1 MADKNPQG
9 IPENDP
15 TGAFQRKLQEEAE
28 NDAPVEKGGYN
39 DPSGPLDPD
48 KIPPQMRQFIKGP
61 KRVETHDDDD
71 DGPSR
76 DLSSVQPTLRDDD
89 GPRELP
95 EVPETQARPTKAKRE
110 ASPSLRES
118 GDDDLA
124 PAEEKEAPNEIAFS
138 SSQPHF
144 PDEEEMED
152 QPENVVGVDIQTGEK
167 IIRPSKP
174 LGNPFA
180 RKAEGPVE
188 EYTGGKDLASILGH
202 IQSESDSLPYVL
214 PSRGV
219 LYPRASPLS
228 DGKVMIRPMRGQDE
242 EILLTPNLIKNG
254 EAIEMI
260 LKRCIS
266 FEDRTGLKDPLEM
279 LTQDRI
285 AALIV
290 IRGMTYGEN
299 YECRATCGRCGT
311 AFQSNVSLE
320 NDLEV
325 YYADDPNLREPLKT
339 VLPDS
344 GLHVHYRLPRGIDER
359 KITEHMEQRRKK
371 KQGRGREDSTTLRA
385 LMLTLDIEGH
395 TSEQDRLKIL
405 NILTLKDRAH
415 LRDCFNYP
423 PFGVDTRVNFN
434 CPSCFSDN
442 PMRLPLGV
450 DFFIPQRA
458 GEM

>member
-1 MADKNPQG
+1 MADKNPQE

-15 TGAFQRKLQEEAE
+15 TGAFQRRLQEGIDD
-28 NDAPVEKGGYN
+28 DASVETGGYK
-39 DPSGPLDPD
+39 DTSGPLDPD
-48 KIPPQMRQFIKGP
+48 KIPPQMRRFIKIAQ
-61 KRVETHDDDD
+61 KVEMDDDD
-71 DGPSR
+71 DAGPTR
-76 DLSSVQPTLRDDD
+76 DLSSAQPMLRDDH

-95 EVPETQARPTKAKRE
+95 EIPQTQTRLAKPQRV

-118 GDDDLA
+118 DDNDSE
-124 PAEEKEAPNEIAFS
+124 PVEKKPNKVSFS
-138 SSQPHF
+138 SSQPYF
-144 PDEEEMED
+144 PDSEEMEN
-152 QPENVVGVDIQTGEK
+152 QPEHVVGVDITTGEK

-174 LGNPFA
+174 SGNPFA
-180 RKAEGPVE
+180 RKTEGPVKA
-188 EYTGGKDLASILGH
+188 YSGGKDLASILGH
-202 IQSESDSLPYVL
+202 IQTESDSIPYVL

-219 LYPRASPLS
+219 LYPKASPLS
-228 DGKVMIRPMRGQDE
+228 DGKVMIRPMRGPDE
-242 EILLTPNLIKNG
+242 EILLTPSLIRNG

-266 FEDRTGLKDPLEM
+266 FADRTGLSDPLEM

-290 IRGMTYGEN
+290 IRGMTYGES
-299 YECRATCGRCGT
+299 YECRATCARCGT
-311 AFQSNVSLE
+311 AFQSHVSLE
-320 NDLEV
+320 DDLEI
-325 YYADDPNLREPLKT
+325 YYAEDPNLREPLET

-344 GLHVHYRLPRGIDER
+344 GLHVAYRLPRGIDER

-371 KQGRGREDSTTLRA
+371 KQGRGLEDSTTLRA

-395 TSEQDRLKIL
+395 TSENDRSKIL
-405 NILTLKDRAH
+405 NVLTLKDRAH

-423 PFGVDTRVNFN
+423 PFGVDTRVNFK

>member
-1 MADKNPQG
+1 MADKTPQG

-15 TGAFQRKLQEEAE
+15 TGAFQRSVQDEAAH
-28 NDAPVEKGGYN
+28 DAPTGQGDYR
-39 DPSGPLDPD
+39 DASGPLDPD
-48 KIPPQMRQFIKGP
+48 KIPPQMRQFIKTP
-61 KRVETHDDDD
+61 KKVQHEDDE
-71 DGPSR
+71 GPSR
-76 DLSSVQPTLRDDD
+76 DLSSAQPKLRDDD

-95 EVPETQARPTKAKRE
+95 EVSETQARPTRPNRE
-110 ASPSLRES
+110 APPSLREPGDNDS
-118 GDDDLA
+118 GA
-124 PAEEKEAPNEIAFS
+124 AKEPPKEVAFS
-138 SSQPHF
+138 SSQPYF
-144 PDEEEMED
+144 PDEEDMED
-152 QPENVVGVDIQTGEK
+152 QPENVIGVDIQTGEK

-174 LGNPFA
+174 SGNPFA
-180 RKAEGPVE
+180 RKEEGPKE
-188 EYTGGKDLASILGH
+188 EYSGSKDLASILAH
-202 IQSESDSLPYVL
+202 VQSESDALPYVL

-219 LYPRASPLS
+219 LYPRASRLS
-228 DGKVMIRPMRGQDE
+228 DGKVLIRPMRGQDE
-242 EILLTPNLIKNG
+242 EILLTPNLIRSG

-260 LKRCIS
+260 LKRCIT
-266 FEDRTGLKDPLEM
+266 FADRTGLSDPLEM

-320 NDLEV
+320 NDIEV
-325 YYADDPNLREPLKT
+325 YYADDPDLREPLET

-344 GLHVHYRLPRGIDER
+344 GLHVKYRLPRGIDER
-359 KITEHMEQRRKK
+359 RITEHMEQRRKK

-385 LMLTLDIEGH
+385 LMLTLEIEGV
-395 TSEQDRLKIL
+395 TSEQDRGKIL
-405 NILTLKDRAH
+405 NILTLKDRTH